1 MTDTKQTN
9 KYIQISEPWALA
21 KAINEE
27 VDSKIA
33 AQLRS
38 EINSIIYHCA
48 EATRIVGILLQPY
61 IPAKA
66 AQLLDMLGV
75 DESKRTFDDARFG
88 ADYDYGVPKDALGRD
103 AWDGLFPPLPVD
115 T

>member
-1 MTDTKQTN
+1 MKTN
-9 KYIQISEPWALA
+9 RYLQSKEPWALA
-21 KAINEE
+21 KAIKES
-27 VDSKIA
+27 VDAESA
-33 AQLRS
+33 AHLKYRM
-38 EINSIIYHCA
+38 YCTVYLCA

-61 IPAKA
+61 MPSKA

-75 DESKRTFDDARFG
+75 DDSKRSFDDGRLG
-88 ADYDYGVPKDALGRD
+88 ADYDYGVPKVPLGKC